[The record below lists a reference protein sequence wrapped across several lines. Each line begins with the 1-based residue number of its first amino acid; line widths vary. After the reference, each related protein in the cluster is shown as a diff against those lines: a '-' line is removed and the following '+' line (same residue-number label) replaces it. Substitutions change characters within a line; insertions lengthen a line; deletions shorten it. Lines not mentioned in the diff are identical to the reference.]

1 MPVAQIDLI
10 HMIGNA
16 SVIVQLVLLLLL
28 FFRYLMGNYFNQISL
43 HQKGVQTVCR
53 IY

>member
-16 SVIVQLVLLLLL
+16 SFIVQLVLVLLL
-28 FFRYLMGNYFNQISL
+28 FFFPLL
-43 HQKGVQTVCR
+43 HGQS
-53 IY
+53 Y